1 MDFMENVENAQNI
14 DKWDEFLGEAQKHLK
29 TADHMAYV
37 TLSILKENRML
48 IKIVMELAES
58 ARNLIKAFLH
68 YEYHL
73 KRIKLYRDPQMNLKT
88 FVDKIAPKYL
98 TKDDLKNLVNVLKIE
113 KNHKDAPVEFV
124 KKDTFVILLGD
135 KYETLT
141 VETVR
146 EFLNSMRISV
156 AQFPKFGENN

>member
-1 MDFMENVENAQNI
+1 MENVQNLE
-14 DKWDEFLGEAQKHLK
+14 KWDEFLAESQKHLK

-58 ARNLIKAFLH
+58 ARSLIKAFLH

-88 FVDKIAPKYL
+88 FIDKIAPKYL

-156 AQFPKFGENN
+156 AQFPKSEEDK

>member
-1 MDFMENVENAQNI
+1 MENVQNVN
-14 DKWDEFLGEAQKHLK
+14 KWDVFLVEAQKHLK

-48 IKIVMELAES
+48 IKIVMILAES
-58 ARNLIKAFLH
+58 VRNLIKAFLQ
-68 YEYHL
+68 YEYHF

-88 FVDKIAPKYL
+88 FIDKIAPKYL
-98 TKDDLKNLVNVLKIE
+98 TRDDLENLVKVLKIE

-124 KKDTFVILLGD
+124 KKDTFVILMGD

-141 VETVR
+141 VENVR
-146 EFLNSMRISV
+146 EFLNSIRISV
-156 AQFPKFGENN
+156 ARFPKEDESER